1 MAWAGIPLFGVEA
14 ERAGQ
19 RGELVEQLVCFLVP
33 PGHGEGL
40 DEPEGAGQE
49 GALAAGKAIAS
60 GRVAVDQ
67 GTARAKTAGDG
78 VDRAADARGAGR
90 FDVQEGQHKYGGVK
104 IGRAVGADVRSEFGV
119 VSVGGDVYGDGVALV
134 LPSGCLALRGW
145 MRVGDAQRS
154 VEGEPGHEFGVHVVR
169 AFAALFPD
177 AGVGLPPAKRDLV
190 GEPPHGTPRLR
201 IEAMPGGDEQP
212 CGVEHPAVAV
222 ELMLVG
228 STVADAHG
236 TAVSV
241 ARPVDQLPLGE
252 DVSAENG
259 EYRGKSGPLEAAGV
273 QKPGHEATGF
283 VGLVEA
289 QKRADADAGISGPS
303 EAVVPIADP
312 AWLLR

>member
-1 MAWAGIPLFGVEA
+1 MACAGIHLFGVEA

-145 MRVGDAQRS
+145 MRV
-154 VEGEPGHEFGVHVVR
+154 
-169 AFAALFPD
+169 
-177 AGVGLPPAKRDLV
+177 
-190 GEPPHGTPRLR
+190 
-201 IEAMPGGDEQP
+201 
-212 CGVEHPAVAV
+212 
-222 ELMLVG
+222 
-228 STVADAHG
+228 ADAHG

-312 AWLLR
+312 AWPLR